1 MKEHIDL
8 EEQKKFRVAGEGR
21 GGEGGDRGRVREQ
34 LMWLLK
40 TFCFARGESS
50 SF

>member
-21 GGEGGDRGRVREQ
+21 GEERGGEEGGKVGRSGKN
-34 LMWLLK
+34 L
-40 TFCFARGESS
+40 CGS
-50 SF
+50 